1 MRQFPLKLQ
10 TFHSVV
16 VNKSLFRQVYCF
28 LSIAAIL
35 LLLSSCQFAPVAP
48 RSISTG
54 NSEASGQKKPLKDV
68 KVTLSWLF
76 QGVNAPLAIAI
87 DKGYFAEEGLN
98 VSFERGYGSADTI
111 GKIAAGQYDIGFGD
125 LYSMI
130 EFNEKNPEQKL
141 IAVGINI
148 NKAPFSIISLKKNG
162 IDSPNQL
169 VGKRLGAPVGDAARR
184 LWPIFAKQIGLK
196 PNSVTWTTI
205 EPRLTEAFL
214 LQGRVDAISS
224 FVYSSLP
231 SLAKGGARPENLN
244 IFYYSDNGLNF
255 YGNAV
260 IAQSSFVKENPE
272 TVRAF
277 VKALIKGTQETLR
290 NPDAGIEAV
299 MKLNKQPL
307 DEKMERFRLKILLDN
322 LMVNQEVEKN
332 GLFTVENRRLEE
344 TIRQAV
350 EGFDLKKSPKISEV
364 FDSSFL
370 PVREE
375 RLPPSTK

>member
-1 MRQFPLKLQ
+1 MRQFISRLQ
-10 TFHSVV
+10 TIHSVV
-16 VNKSLFRQVYCF
+16 VNNSLYRQVYYS
-28 LSIAAIL
+28 LSIATIL
-35 LLLSSCQFAPVAP
+35 LLLVSCQSAP
-48 RSISTG
+48 ISSENVSMG

-87 DKGYFAEEGLN
+87 DKGYFAQEGLN
-98 VSFERGYGSADTI
+98 ISFERGYGSADTI

-169 VGKRLGAPVGDAARR
+169 AGKKLGAPVGDAARR

-205 EPRLTEAFL
+205 EPRLTETFL

-224 FVYSSLP
+224 FAYSSLP
-231 SLAKGGARPENLN
+231 SLAKGGADPKNLN

-260 IAQSSFVKENPE
+260 IAKASFVKENPK

-277 VKALIKGTQETLR
+277 IKALIRGTQETLR
-290 NPDAGIEAV
+290 NPDAGVEAV
-299 MKLNKQPL
+299 MKLSNQPL
-307 DEKMERFRLKILLDN
+307 DEEMERFRLKILLDN
-322 LMVNQEVEKN
+322 LMVNEEVKKN
-332 GLFTVENRRLEE
+332 GLFTVENRRLQES
-344 TIRQAV
+344 IRQAV
-350 EGFDLKKSPKISEV
+350 EGFELTKSPEINEV
-364 FDSSFL
+364 FDSKFL
-370 PVREE
+370 PAREE